1 MSTFPCSFHLRL
13 EQEELKEVLAQLE
26 EENQGLRRKTLKL
39 EKELRRQGEV
49 MGERT
54 NTIADLKMK
63 LKVRI

>member
-1 MSTFPCSFHLRL
+1 M
-13 EQEELKEVLAQLE
+13 LAQLE